1 MSTNNINILTFL
13 EHMEK
18 EKNIAR
24 AEVIDAIK
32 KSIEHT
38 AEKDGQKIEVTID
51 AKNGKLSIHTPLTVV
66 DSVSDSAKEI
76 HVNEAAR
83 FIPNPQVGD
92 VVKKEFNP
100 EALGHIG
107 ASVVKQ
113 ALKHILRQIEKD
125 RVFDEFKGQIGSIV
139 VGTVRRYDH
148 GNIIVELDRAEA
160 TLLAGER
167 TSKDKIEIGD
177 RIRCLLLEIENRASG
192 PEIILS
198 RSNPNFV
205 KKLLESEVSEIADKT
220 VFIAAL
226 AREAGSRTKIAVD
239 SRDPRVDPVGA
250 CVGAGGTRV
259 RSIVKELNDE
269 KVDILRWYPDPVQ
282 TLREAIKPATPLN
295 VVKDTKEKR
304 ISFEVEE
311 KHLAKAIGH
320 KGLNAKLTS
329 RILGWKLDIKKHE
342 RADPLSI
349 RKGKAAQ
356 GLVDIIPN
364 LSPELAS
371 KLVDKGFN
379 SLEVF
384 NNISAENLVGAGFD
398 PADAA
403 MIIDLV
409 SEARSSQG
417 ISQG

>member
-1 MSTNNINILTFL
+1 MSTNNIIILAFL

-18 EKNIAR
+18 EKNISR
-24 AEVIDAIK
+24 ADIIDAIK

-38 AEKDGQKIEVTID
+38 AEKDGQRIEVTID
-51 AKNGKLSIHTPLTVV
+51 ARSGRLSAHALLTVV
-66 DSVSDSAKEI
+66 DSVSDPGKEI
-76 HVNEAAR
+76 HVSDAAR
-83 FIPNPQVGD
+83 LAANPQVGD
-92 VVKKEFNP
+92 TVKKEFNP

-113 ALKHILRQIEKD
+113 GLKQYLRQIEKD
-125 RVFDEFKGQIGSIV
+125 RIFDEFKGQIGSIV
-139 VGTVRRYDH
+139 SGVVRRYER

-160 TLLAGER
+160 TLVAGER
-167 TSKDKIEIGD
+167 TSKDDFAIGD
-177 RIRCLLLEIENRASG
+177 RIRCLLLDIENKPGG

-198 RSNPNFV
+198 RASPNFV
-205 KKLLESEVSEIADKT
+205 KKLLENEVTEIADKT

-226 AREAGSRTKIAVD
+226 AREAGARTKIAVD

-250 CVGAGGTRV
+250 CVGSHGARV

-269 KVDILRWYPDPVQ
+269 KVDILRWYPDPVR
-282 TLREAIKPATPLN
+282 TLQEAIRPALAHN
-295 VVKDTKEKR
+295 IIKDAKEKR
-304 ISFEVEE
+304 LSFEVDDGD
-311 KHLAKAIGH
+311 LAKTIGN

-329 RILGWKLDIKKHE
+329 RILGWKLDIKKRE
-342 RADPLSI
+342 RADPLAV

-356 GLVDIIPN
+356 GLIDLIPS
-364 LSPELAS
+364 LSNELAC

-398 PADAA
+398 PAEAA

-417 ISQG
+417 